1 VAKTLN
7 ERISKYGQVVLQ
19 TLAYAGTGDVLQIQ
33 SLLATCGEHIEVEEN
48 AGWKVSYPLCIHPA
62 FDRGQTKVP
71 GVPRYLARTVWG
83 CI

>member
-1 VAKTLN
+1 MAKTLN

-48 AGWKVSYPLCIHPA
+48 AAWKVSARSFQHA
-62 FDRGQTKVP
+62 FSITASFSNVFCSSPIDT
-71 GVPRYLARTVWG
+71 
-83 CI
+83 

>member
-1 VAKTLN
+1 MAKTLN

-48 AGWKVSYPLCIHPA
+48 AGWKVGALPLATC
-62 FDRGQTKVP
+62 
-71 GVPRYLARTVWG
+71 
-83 CI
+83 